1 MRIILLGPPGAGKG
15 TQAANIAV
23 RYGIPH
29 ISTGDIF
36 RDNIKNQTYLG
47 IEAKKYID
55 RGELVPDDVTVA
67 IVEDRIRKDDCIHGF
82 LLDGF
87 PRTIVQ
93 ANALSS
99 ITGKVGRKIDYAIN
113 IDVARDELIE
123 RLTGRRVCSSC
134 GASYHIKFNPPEKD
148 GICNV
153 CGGKLIVR
161 SDDVLKAVENRL
173 DVYKRQTAPLIDYY
187 LKLNVLKT
195 VDGSQSIEKVFKDI
209 CDILGSAE
217 NDNNKIR

>member
-15 TQAANIAV
+15 TQAKNIAA

-36 RDNIKNQTYLG
+36 RENIKKQTYLG

-55 RGELVPDDVTVA
+55 KGELVPDDVTVA
-67 IVEDRIRKDDCIHGF
+67 IVEDRIKKDDCIHGF

-87 PRTIVQ
+87 PRTIEQ

-99 ITGKVGRKIDYAIN
+99 ITDRAGRKINYVIN
-113 IDVARDELIE
+113 IDVAKDNLIK

-134 GASYHIKFNPPEKD
+134 GASYHIKFNPPERE
-148 GICNV
+148 GICNI

-161 SDDVLKAVENRL
+161 SDDTFEAVENRL
-173 DVYKRQTAPLIDYY
+173 NVYERQTAPLIDYY

-195 VDGSQSIEKVFKDI
+195 LDGSQSIEKVFNDI
-209 CDILGSAE
+209 CDILGSTE

>member
-15 TQAANIAV
+15 TQAANIAK

-36 RDNIKNQTYLG
+36 RENIKKQTYLG

-55 RGELVPDDVTVA
+55 KGELVPDDVTVA
-67 IVEDRIRKDDCIHGF
+67 IVEDRIKKDDCINGF

-87 PRTIVQ
+87 PRTIEQ

-99 ITGKVGRKIDYAIN
+99 ITDKIGRKIDYVIN
-113 IDVARDELIE
+113 IEVTKDELIK

-134 GASYHIKFNPPEKD
+134 GASYHIKFNPPERD
-148 GICNV
+148 GICNI

-161 SDDVLKAVENRL
+161 SDDTLEAVENRL
-173 DVYKRQTAPLIDYY
+173 NVYERQTAPLIDYY
-187 LKLNVLKT
+187 QELNVLKT
-195 VDGSQSIEKVFKDI
+195 VDGSQSIEKVFNDI
-209 CDILGSAE
+209 CDILGSTE